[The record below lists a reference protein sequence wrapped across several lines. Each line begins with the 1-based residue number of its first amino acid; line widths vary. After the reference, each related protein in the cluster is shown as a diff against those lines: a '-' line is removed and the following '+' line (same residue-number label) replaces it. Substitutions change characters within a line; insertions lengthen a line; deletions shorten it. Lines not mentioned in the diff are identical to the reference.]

1 MNYKTWKENY
11 ENEFAEHR
19 EKNTR
24 IVYSYE
30 REYKHYLNSPEWNM
44 YGDSCY
50 FIRAGTENKGKEITA
65 KYEQILAND
74 NEIFRGFLK
83 DEFKRLHPICEIEE
97 RLNKVFDYRN
107 MSLTPANFT
116 EEQARI
122 FAEEIENYKEENKE
136 NIALWERYEQLKEEF

>member
-19 EKNTR
+19 ENNIR
-24 IVYSYE
+24 WVYSYE
-30 REYKHYLNSPEWNM
+30 REYQHYLNSNEWIM
-44 YGDSCY
+44 YGDSCC
-50 FIRAGTENKGKEITA
+50 FIRAGTENKGKEITS
-65 KYEQILAND
+65 KYEKILVNND
-74 NEIFRGFLK
+74 EVFRGFIK
-83 DEFKRLHPICEIEE
+83 DEFKRLHPVHDIDEK
-97 RLNKVFDYRN
+97 LLKVFDYRN

-116 EEQARI
+116 EEQSRI